1 MKAPID
7 RFKGKSRE
15 EIYEKEKL
23 LDKENLDK
31 NDQLAMFLA
40 AMKVFLP
47 WLLLILSPLI
57 IFALLLWARSSAICR
72 GFCYAQN
79 KEV

>member
-57 IFALLLWARSSAICR
+57 IFALLL
-72 GFCYAQN
+72 
-79 KEV
+79 